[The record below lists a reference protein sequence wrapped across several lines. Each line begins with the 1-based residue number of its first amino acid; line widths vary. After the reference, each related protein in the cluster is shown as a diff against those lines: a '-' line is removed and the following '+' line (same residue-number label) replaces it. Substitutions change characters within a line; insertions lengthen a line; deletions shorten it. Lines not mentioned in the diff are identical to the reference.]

1 MAPEARG
8 SGLASKALVL
18 LSRWALAT
26 LPLIRLQLF
35 TDVDN
40 PASMRVAE
48 RAGFVPEGTLRNWY
62 DLRGERRDAVM
73 FSLLPGDRS

>member
-1 MAPEARG
+1 
-8 SGLASKALVL
+8 
-18 LSRWALAT
+18 

-35 TDVDN
+35 VDIDN

-48 RAGFVPEGTLRNWY
+48 RAGFESEGTLRNWY

-73 FSLLPGDRS
+73 FSLLPGDLP